1 LLAASFVIFVVGFF
15 MNILSP
21 RLGNDA
27 GLSDLLARILDIPIW
42 IVLPFPLIYWSLK
55 KAEKNPLVEHVDGLS
70 RYKSDGFCTS
80 DILNKK
86 SIDSLASA
94 GSWIGTLG
102 GIIVLFAFW
111 N

>member
-1 LLAASFVIFVVGFF
+1 MIFIVGFC
-15 MNILSP
+15 MKLMSP
-21 RLGNDA
+21 PFEDDA

-80 DILNKK
+80 DILSKK
-86 SIDSLASA
+86 SINSLASV

-102 GIIVLFAFW
+102 GGIVILAFG